1 MLNHHLGPKA
11 RWWFEYLFLN
21 LEEFIMVKLF
31 SERQVMLPDADEE
44 LLQHIFT
51 KSPRWLYDHK
61 PFWVIFKH
69 PEWVAMFEPK
79 QMIEAYPH
87 YMITNKPEVVAN
99 LAPELMWVSDF
110 EKLVMH
116 NPRWLVQNKR
126 PQLAYMKPSLLAQY
140 DPGELLQYRTEKNQK
155 KVNRLLGY
163 FKRFFS
169 VKYHSAKV
177 EYVAIP
183 KEYMPEPEVDV
194 VESKSTTLYKPNH
207 W

>member
-1 MLNHHLGPKA
+1 
-11 RWWFEYLFLN
+11 
-21 LEEFIMVKLF
+21 MVKLF
-31 SERQVMLPDADEE
+31 GNRQVMLPDADEE

-69 PEWVAMFEPK
+69 PEWVAKFEPR
-79 QMIEAYPH
+79 QMLETYPH

-110 EKLVMH
+110 DKLVEY

-140 DPGELLQYRTEKNQK
+140 DPQELLQYRTEKNDK
-155 KVNRLLGY
+155 KVNRILGY

-177 EYVAIP
+177 EHVAIP
-183 KEYMPEPEVDV
+183 KEYMPEPEVEEV
-194 VESKSTTLYKPNH
+194 FSKEVYVFKKV
-207 W
+207 